1 MGRRLDRPSLL
12 FFLSGG
18 DSAGAATRRLSGESQ
33 RRLSLCSRSSS
44 QSRFAFVI
52 PFLTPRVEQAN
63 PSTAAHRAD
72 HSITVSPPFFELE
85 PSPSHSTSP
94 RTSTVPPRPRLG
106 RYPAGIEAAA
116 ADHPK
121 PDRQSSA
128 LSSTSHFRPSSTRF
142 KVVVDFPIP

>member
-1 MGRRLDRPSLL
+1 MGRRLDRSSPL
-12 FFLSGG
+12 FCLSGG
-18 DSAGAATRRLSGESQ
+18 DSAGAATRRLSGELQ
-33 RRLSLCSRSSS
+33 RRLHLCSRSSS
-44 QSRFAFVI
+44 QSRFAFVV
-52 PFLTPRVEQAN
+52 PFLVPRAEQAN

-72 HSITVSPPFFELE
+72 HSGAVSLPFFEPE
-85 PSPSHSTSP
+85 PSPSRSTLP

-121 PDRQSSA
+121 PDRRSSA
-128 LSSTSHFRPSSTRF
+128 LSSTSHFRPSSTLF